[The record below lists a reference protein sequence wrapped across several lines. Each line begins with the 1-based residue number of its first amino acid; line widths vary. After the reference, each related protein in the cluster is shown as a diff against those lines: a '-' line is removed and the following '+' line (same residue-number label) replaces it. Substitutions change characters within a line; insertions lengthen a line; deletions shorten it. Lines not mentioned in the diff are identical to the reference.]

1 MDVFQMSSWSGIRKV
16 IVKLNDSGKEQS
28 CEHETA
34 WCVEWVEDPTD
45 RKQFKSLQ
53 AFVDHIV
60 AT

>member
-34 WCVEWVEDPTD
+34 
-45 RKQFKSLQ
+45 
-53 AFVDHIV
+53 
-60 AT
+60 